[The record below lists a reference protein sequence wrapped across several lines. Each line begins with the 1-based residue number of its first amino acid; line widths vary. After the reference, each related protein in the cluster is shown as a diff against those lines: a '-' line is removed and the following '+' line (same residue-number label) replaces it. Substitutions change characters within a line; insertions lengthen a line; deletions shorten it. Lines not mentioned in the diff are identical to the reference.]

1 MIAAALGIWVA
12 GQADQAVRKPSK
24 NAFGY
29 ALVDEVLAQMIA
41 AQWITPLG
49 TSDDP
54 LETIGT
60 EFERGIELL
69 KAQRPILG
77 CPLNNLAQEMNP
89 LDTGFRDRTT
99 RVFQTWR
106 EAYRSA
112 LARAQ
117 HRGLI
122 LPDVDPADAVL
133 EARWYGQGA
142 DRAHRHVLDPAI
154 LAHRFV
160 RPFPDQ
166 NPRVRNRPRL
176 VNRRVQ
182 LREDLLSGAVVH
194 ARRNV
199 DVGHRHVCLLSRTL
213 ITDVRWTTTI
223 WSPAATMRT

>member
-1 MIAAALGIWVA
+1 VIAAALGIWVA

-122 LPDVDPADAVL
+122 LPDVDPADAAHMLVAQIEGTL
-133 EARWYGQGA
+133 SLARNSQEPETLTTGA
-142 DRAHRHVLDPAI
+142 RALRSYLASIRAI
-154 LAHRFV
+154 G
-160 RPFPDQ
+160 
-166 NPRVRNRPRL
+166 N
-176 VNRRVQ
+176 
-182 LREDLLSGAVVH
+182 
-194 ARRNV
+194 
-199 DVGHRHVCLLSRTL
+199 
-213 ITDVRWTTTI
+213 
-223 WSPAATMRT
+223 